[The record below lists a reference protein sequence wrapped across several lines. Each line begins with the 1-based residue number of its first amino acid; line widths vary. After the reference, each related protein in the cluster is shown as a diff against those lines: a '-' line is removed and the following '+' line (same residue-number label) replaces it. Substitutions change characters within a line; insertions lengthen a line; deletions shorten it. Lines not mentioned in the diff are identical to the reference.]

1 MASYREGV
9 NIAELLELEH
19 RGWSSLCDRTGADFY
34 GRLMTPGGVMV
45 LAHGQVLDREAVV
58 TSLND
63 APPWRTYQIS
73 DERRVEI
80 NDNAVALVYTGRAS
94 RGDGDD
100 FHALMS
106 TVYRRRHGWW
116 RLALYQQTPIP
127 PVE

>member
-1 MASYREGV
+1 M

-19 RGWSSLCDRTGADFY
+19 QGWSSLCNRTGADFY
-34 GRLMTPGGVMV
+34 GRLMTPDGVMV
-45 LAHGQVLDREAVV
+45 LAHGLVLEREEVV

-63 APPWRTYQIS
+63 APPWRTYEIS
-73 DERRVEI
+73 DERLVEL
-80 NDNAVALVYTGRAS
+80 NDDAVALVYTGRAS

-106 TVYRRRHGWW
+106 TVYRRRHGSW

-127 PVE
+127 PAG